1 MKMITSH
8 TDRKGRAMRIDGER
22 MYLKILSE
30 NDVYVFT
37 QLLIRNKEYW
47 SMYEPRFSDSYY
59 TVDTQ
64 RDKIKRSMQAYRE
77 KRELNFGIYLYET
90 NQLIGHISLYNVKR
104 LPFLSGF
111 VGYSIDEA
119 QAGNGYATEA
129 LSLVADYAFQ
139 RLSLHRLEAYVSPEN
154 EGSIRT
160 LEKNEF
166 VREGLL
172 RNLIYINGVWEDH
185 YLYALLRKDY
195 EAQLN

>member
-1 MKMITSH
+1 
-8 TDRKGRAMRIDGER
+8 MRIDGER

-47 SMYEPRFSDSYY
+47 SMYEPRFSDDYY

-64 RDKIKRSMQAYRE
+64 RDKIKRSLRAYRE
-77 KRELNFGIYLYET
+77 ERELNFGIYLYET

-111 VGYSIDEA
+111 VGYSIDEG
-119 QAGNGYATEA
+119 QIGNGYATEA
-129 LSLVADYAFQ
+129 LSLVVDYAFQ
-139 RLSLHRLEAYVSPEN
+139 RLHLHRLEAYVSPEN

-166 VREGLL
+166 IREGLL
-172 RNLIYINGVWEDH
+172 RNLIYINGEWKDH
-185 YLYALLRKDY
+185 YLYALLRTDY
-195 EAQLN
+195 DA